1 MKQERTIRNSWY
13 EAEAQGP
20 TQEDYWQTPL
30 MHMHKKNLPQNISKP
45 NPPLHILCIITK

>member
-13 EAEAQGP
+13 EAEAQGL

-30 MHMHKKNLPQNISKP
+30 IHMHKKIFHKTLANQI
-45 NPPLHILCIITK
+45 HHCIYYVS